1 MELEIA
7 EKNDNPLL
15 HRQEVQIVI
24 RHENKGTP
32 KRKEV
37 IQNLSEQLKAKK
49 DLIVIDHLK
58 NKYGKT
64 ETQGYAKIYANI
76 EALNRIETKPSIA
89 RQKPSEK
96 KPPKAKKTKKVEKD
110 QEETEPVEEATQE
123 ETEPVEEA
131 TQEKTEP
138 VEEETPVEEGKSE

>member
-24 RHENKGTP
+24 KHENKGTP

-96 KPPKAKKTKKVEKD
+96 KPPKAKKTKK
-110 QEETEPVEEATQE
+110 EETKPVEEETQK
-123 ETEPVEEA
+123 ET
-131 TQEKTEP
+131 KP
-138 VEEETPVEEGKSE
+138 VEEETPVEGGKSE

>member
-32 KRKEV
+32 RRKEV
-37 IQNLSEQLKAKK
+37 IQSLSEQLKAKK
-49 DLIVIDHLK
+49 DLIIIDHLK

-64 ETQGYAKIYANI
+64 ESQGYVKIYANI

-96 KPPKAKKTKKVEKD
+96 KPPKAKKTKKNEKVK
-110 QEETEPVEEATQE
+110 EETEPVEETVQK
-123 ETEPVEEA
+123 ETTEEA
-131 TQEKTEP
+131 AQGEATEK
-138 VEEETPVEEGKSE
+138 ETPVEEEKSE

>member
-7 EKNDNPLL
+7 EMNDNPLL

-24 RHENKGTP
+24 RHENKRTP

-37 IQNLSEQLKAKK
+37 IQSLSEQLKAKK

-58 NKYGKT
+58 NMYGKT
-64 ETQGYAKIYANI
+64 ETRGYAKIYANV
-76 EALNRIETKPSIA
+76 EALNRIETKPSID

-96 KPPKAKKTKKVEKD
+96 KPQKAEKTKKK
-110 QEETEPVEEATQE
+110 ETKPVEEAPPEGTTE
-123 ETEPVEEA
+123 EKTPPVEKG
-131 TQEKTEP
+131 KTE
-138 VEEETPVEEGKSE
+138 

>member
-24 RHENKGTP
+24 RHENKETP

-37 IQNLSEQLKAKK
+37 IQSLSEQLKAKK

-123 ETEPVEEA
+123 ETES
-131 TQEKTEP
+131 
-138 VEEETPVEEGKSE
+138 VEEETPVEKGKSE

>member
-15 HRQEVQIVI
+15 HRQEVRIVI

-32 KRKEV
+32 RRKEV
-37 IQNLSEQLKAKK
+37 IQSLSEQLKAKK

-64 ETQGYAKIYANI
+64 ETQGYAKIYANV

-96 KPPKAKKTKKVEKD
+96 KSPKAEKTKKEEKVR
-110 QEETEPVEEATQE
+110 EKTKPVEEAPPEGT
-123 ETEPVEEA
+123 TK
-131 TQEKTEP
+131 EKTP
-138 VEEETPVEEGKSE
+138 VEEEKSE

>member
-37 IQNLSEQLKAKK
+37 IQSLSEQLKAKK

-96 KPPKAKKTKKVEKD
+96 KPPKAKKTKKEK
-110 QEETEPVEEATQE
+110 
-123 ETEPVEEA
+123 TEPVEEA
-131 TQEKTEP
+131 TQEK
-138 VEEETPVEEGKSE
+138 GSYSEFI

>member
-15 HRQEVQIVI
+15 HRQEIQIVI
-24 RHENKGTP
+24 KHENKGTP

-64 ETQGYAKIYANI
+64 ETQGYAKIYVNI

-96 KPPKAKKTKKVEKD
+96 KPPKAKKTKKEK
-110 QEETEPVEEATQE
+110 
-123 ETEPVEEA
+123 TEPVEEA

-138 VEEETPVEEGKSE
+138 VEEETPVEEGKSK

>member
-15 HRQEVQIVI
+15 HRQEIQIVI
-24 RHENKGTP
+24 KHENKGTP

-123 ETEPVEEA
+123 ETESVEEA
-131 TQEKTEP
+131 TQEETES
-138 VEEETPVEEGKSE
+138 VEEETPVEKGKSE

>member
-37 IQNLSEQLKAKK
+37 IQSLSEQLKAKK

-96 KPPKAKKTKKVEKD
+96 KPPKAKKTKK
-110 QEETEPVEEATQE
+110 EETEPVEEASQE
-123 ETEPVEEA
+123 ETA
-131 TQEKTEP
+131 
-138 VEEETPVEEGKSE
+138 EEETPVEEEKSE

>member
-1 MELEIA
+1 MEIA

-37 IQNLSEQLKAKK
+37 IQNLSEQFKAKR

-96 KPPKAKKTKKVEKD
+96 KPPKAKKTKKDERVK
-110 QEETEPVEEATQE
+110 EETEPVKETTQK
-123 ETEPVEEA
+123 ET
-131 TQEKTEP
+131 TE
-138 VEEETPVEEGKSE
+138 

>member
-1 MELEIA
+1 MEIA

-24 RHENKGTP
+24 RHENMGTP

-64 ETQGYAKIYANI
+64 ETQGYAKIYANA

-96 KPPKAKKTKKVEKD
+96 KPPKAKKTKKEKKVK
-110 QEETEPVEEATQE
+110 EETEPVEETTQK
-123 ETEPVEEA
+123 ETTEGTTQGEA
-131 TQEKTEP
+131 TEK
-138 VEEETPVEEGKSE
+138 ETPVEEEKSE

>member
-37 IQNLSEQLKAKK
+37 IQSLSEQLKAKK

-64 ETQGYAKIYANI
+64 ETLGYAKIYANV

-96 KPPKAKKTKKVEKD
+96 KPPKAKKTKK
-110 QEETEPVEEATQE
+110 EETEPVEEATQE
-123 ETEPVEEA
+123 ET
-131 TQEKTEP
+131 T
-138 VEEETPVEEGKSE
+138 EEETPVEEEKSE

>member
-1 MELEIA
+1 MEIT

-15 HRQEVQIVI
+15 HRQEIQIVI

-32 KRKEV
+32 MRKEV

-49 DLIVIDHLK
+49 DLIVIDHMK

-96 KPPKAKKTKKVEKD
+96 KPPKAKKTKKEEKN
-110 QEETEPVEEATQE
+110 QVETEPVKESPEGT
-123 ETEPVEEA
+123 TE
-131 TQEKTEP
+131 EKTP
-138 VEEETPVEEGKSE
+138 VEEEKSE

>member
-37 IQNLSEQLKAKK
+37 IQSLSEQLKAKK

-96 KPPKAKKTKKVEKD
+96 KPPKAKKTKKEEKD
-110 QEETEPVEEATQE
+110 QKETEPVQKTTQE
-123 ETEPVEEA
+123 ET
-131 TQEKTEP
+131 T
-138 VEEETPVEEGKSE
+138 EEETPVKEEKSE

>member
-15 HRQEVQIVI
+15 HRQEVRIVI

-32 KRKEV
+32 RRKEV
-37 IQNLSEQLKAKK
+37 IQSLSEQLKAKK
-49 DLIVIDHLK
+49 DLIVIDHMK

-64 ETQGYAKIYANI
+64 ETQGYAKIYANV

-96 KPPKAKKTKKVEKD
+96 KPPKAEKTKKEEKVR
-110 QEETEPVEEATQE
+110 EKTKPVEEAPPEGT
-123 ETEPVEEA
+123 TK
-131 TQEKTEP
+131 EKTP
-138 VEEETPVEEGKSE
+138 VEEEKSE

>member
-1 MELEIA
+1 MEIT

-15 HRQEVQIVI
+15 HRQEIQIVI

-32 KRKEV
+32 RRKEV
-37 IQNLSEQLKAKK
+37 IQSLSEQLKAKK

-64 ETQGYAKIYANI
+64 ETRGYAKIYANV

-96 KPPKAKKTKKVEKD
+96 KQPKAEKTKKEEKD
-110 QEETEPVEEATQE
+110 QKETKPVEEAPPEGTTE
-123 ETEPVEEA
+123 E
-131 TQEKTEP
+131 K
-138 VEEETPVEEGKSE
+138 TPVEVEKSE

>member
-1 MELEIA
+1 MEMEIA

-24 RHENKGTP
+24 RHENMGTP

-64 ETQGYAKIYANI
+64 ETQGYVKIYANA

-96 KPPKAKKTKKVEKD
+96 KPPKAKKTEKEKKVK
-110 QEETEPVEEATQE
+110 EETEPVKETTQE
-123 ETEPVEEA
+123 ET
-131 TQEKTEP
+131 T
-138 VEEETPVEEGKSE
+138 EEETPVEEEKSE

>member
-24 RHENKGTP
+24 KHENKGTP

-37 IQNLSEQLKAKK
+37 IRNLSEQLKAKK

-96 KPPKAKKTKKVEKD
+96 KPPKAKKTKK
-110 QEETEPVEEATQE
+110 EETEPVEEATQE
-123 ETEPVEEA
+123 KTEPVEEA

>member
-37 IQNLSEQLKAKK
+37 IQSLSEQLKAKK

-89 RQKPSEK
+89 RQKHSEK
-96 KPPKAKKTKKVEKD
+96 KSPKAKKTKKEEKV
-110 QEETEPVEEATQE
+110 QEEIEPVEEATQE
-123 ETEPVEEA
+123 ETTEKEA
-131 TQEKTEP
+131 P
-138 VEEETPVEEGKSE
+138 VEEEKSE

>member
-32 KRKEV
+32 RRSEV
-37 IQNLSEQLKAKK
+37 IQSLSEQLKAKK
-49 DLIVIDHLK
+49 DLIIIDHLK

-64 ETQGYAKIYANI
+64 ESRGYAKIYANI
-76 EALNRIETKPSIA
+76 EALNQIETKPSIA
-89 RQKPSEK
+89 RQKLSEK
-96 KPPKAKKTKKVEKD
+96 KPPKAKETKKKEKD
-110 QEETEPVEEATQE
+110 TA
-123 ETEPVEEA
+123 
-131 TQEKTEP
+131 QEKNKSVKESEKDKTTE
-138 VEEETPVEEGKSE
+138 EKTPVEEGKSE

>member
-1 MELEIA
+1 MEIT

-15 HRQEVQIVI
+15 HRQEIQIVI

-32 KRKEV
+32 MRKEV

-96 KPPKAKKTKKVEKD
+96 KPPKAKKTKKEEKN
-110 QEETEPVEEATQE
+110 QVETEPVEESPEGT
-123 ETEPVEEA
+123 TE
-131 TQEKTEP
+131 EKTP
-138 VEEETPVEEGKSE
+138 VEEEKSE

>member
-96 KPPKAKKTKKVEKD
+96 KPPKAKRTKKEAKD
-110 QEETEPVEEATQE
+110 TVQEETKPVKKLAK
-123 ETEPVEEA
+123 
-131 TQEKTEP
+131 EKTT
-138 VEEETPVEEGKSE
+138 EEETPVKEDKTE

>member
-15 HRQEVQIVI
+15 HRQEVQIII

-37 IQNLSEQLKAKK
+37 IQSLSEQLKAKK

-64 ETQGYAKIYANI
+64 ETQGYVKVYANI

-96 KPPKAKKTKKVEKD
+96 KPPKAKKTKKDEKVK
-110 QEETEPVEEATQE
+110 EETEPVEETAQK
-123 ETEPVEEA
+123 ETTEEA
-131 TQEKTEP
+131 TQEEATEK
-138 VEEETPVEEGKSE
+138 ETPVEEEKSE

>member
-24 RHENKGTP
+24 KHENKGTP

-96 KPPKAKKTKKVEKD
+96 KPPKAKKTKK
-110 QEETEPVEEATQE
+110 EETEPVEEATQE
-123 ETEPVEEA
+123 KTEPVEEA

>member
-15 HRQEVQIVI
+15 HRQEIQIVI
-24 RHENKGTP
+24 KHENKGTP
-32 KRKEV
+32 MRKEV

-76 EALNRIETKPSIA
+76 ESLNRIETKPSIA

-96 KPPKAKKTKKVEKD
+96 KSPKPKKTKKEEKD
-110 QEETEPVEEATQE
+110 QEKTEPVEEATQE
-123 ETEPVEEA
+123 ETTEEEA
-131 TQEKTEP
+131 P
-138 VEEETPVEEGKSE
+138 VEEEKSE

>member
-24 RHENKGTP
+24 KHENKGTP

-96 KPPKAKKTKKVEKD
+96 KPPKAKKTKK
-110 QEETEPVEEATQE
+110 EETEPVEEVTQE
-123 ETEPVEEA
+123 ETESVEEA

>member
-24 RHENKGTP
+24 KHENKGTP
-32 KRKEV
+32 RRKEV

-76 EALNRIETKPSIA
+76 EDLNRIETRPSIA

-96 KPPKAKKTKKVEKD
+96 KPPKAKKTKKE
-110 QEETEPVEEATQE
+110 Q
-123 ETEPVEEA
+123 
-131 TQEKTEP
+131 TEP

>member
-7 EKNDNPLL
+7 DKNDNPLL
-15 HRQEVQIVI
+15 HWQEVRIVI

-32 KRKEV
+32 RRKEV
-37 IQNLSEQLKAKK
+37 IQSLSEQLKAKK

-64 ETQGYAKIYANI
+64 ETRGYAKIYANV

-96 KPPKAKKTKKVEKD
+96 KPPKAEKTKKEEKD
-110 QEETEPVEEATQE
+110 QKETKPVEEAPPEGTTE
-123 ETEPVEEA
+123 E
-131 TQEKTEP
+131 K
-138 VEEETPVEEGKSE
+138 TPVEVEKSE